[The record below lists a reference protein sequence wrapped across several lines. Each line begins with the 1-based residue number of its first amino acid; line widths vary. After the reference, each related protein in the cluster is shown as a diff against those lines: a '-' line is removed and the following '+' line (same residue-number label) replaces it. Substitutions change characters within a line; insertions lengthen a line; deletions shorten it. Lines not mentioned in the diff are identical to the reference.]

1 MWAAGYEDGV
11 GVSAAARVADLLLEA
26 GAQLDA
32 VDHRGRT
39 ALMIAADLGHAELAD
54 IVIERGA
61 DQNLRDKAGKTALDL
76 AANET
81 VRRILA
87 PVR

>member
-1 MWAAGYEDGV
+1 MRRFAASRRSSAACSTGVSTPKRHYGSGLTALMWAAGYEDGV
-11 GVSAAARVADLLLEA
+11 GVSAAARVPDLLLEA

-54 IVIERGA
+54 MLIE
-61 DQNLRDKAGKTALDL
+61 
-76 AANET
+76 
-81 VRRILA
+81 
-87 PVR
+87 